1 MRLRPLALVSTL
13 LALAFVTGCD
23 EDDHGD
29 DHNHGNETEII
40 SRVELVFTP
49 AGGSP
54 VTFSFDDPD
63 GEGGQSG
70 VSDDITLSA
79 STQYTL
85 DISFFNALEEP
96 IEDITEEVRE
106 EAEEHFVFVYGDAVA
121 GPASTSST
129 AVITHE
135 YADLESDYAG
145 NAVGDD
151 LPVGLMNTLD
161 VGAAGSGELTIM
173 LRHLPELNGTAQKTG
188 DLPGILASGGA
199 LPGDV
204 DANVT
209 FAVTVE

>member
-1 MRLRPLALVSTL
+1 MRLRPLALVSTFL
-13 LALAFVTGCD
+13 CLAVVTGCD

-29 DHNHGNETEII
+29 DHDHGETEII
-40 SRVELVFTP
+40 SRVDLTFTP

-85 DISFFNALEEP
+85 DVAFFNALEEP
-96 IEDITEEVRE
+96 IEDITAEVRE
-106 EAEEHFVFVYGDAVA
+106 EAEEHFVFVYGDVVA

-129 AVITHE
+129 AVITHQ

-173 LRHLPELNGTAQKTG
+173 LRHLPPLNGSAQKSG

-204 DANVT
+204 DVNVT